1 MPQVEPSPSPSP
13 PPSPSPFDVDTIRA
27 QFPLLG
33 QRVHGQPLVY
43 LDNGAT
49 AQKPQCVIDAIARY
63 YRERNA
69 NIHRGAHRLSQEATT
84 AYEEA
89 RETVRAHVNAEHAHE
104 ILFTSG
110 TTAAINTVAAAWGQA
125 NLSAGDEVIV
135 STMEHHSNI
144 VPWQLVAEQ
153 RGAAVKEL
161 PITQAGELRMDAFES
176 MLSARVKMVAIA
188 HVSNVLGTV
197 NPAREIVELA
207 HQHGALV
214 LLDGAQAAPHMPI
227 DVRELDVDFYAFSG
241 HKVFGPTGVGVLY
254 GREELLRAMPPYQGG
269 GEMIERV
276 TFARTTFADLPHKF
290 EAGTPN
296 IVGGIGLGE
305 ALKWFAGL
313 DADAL
318 AAHEQDLVAYAT
330 ARLEAIDGVTVIG
343 NAAHKACVMSFLL
356 SGAHPSDV
364 GTILDQ
370 QGIAVR
376 TGHHCAQPL
385 MEFYNTPGTVRASFA
400 LYNNRADVDALAAG
414 VERARA
420 MLV

>member
-1 MPQVEPSPSPSP
+1 MPQVEPSPPS
-13 PPSPSPFDVDTIRA
+13 PSPSPFDVDAIRA
-27 QFPLLG
+27 EFPLLN

-69 NIHRGAHRLSQEATT
+69 NIHRGAHQLSQDATN
-84 AYEEA
+84 AYEAA
-89 RETVRAHVNAEHAHE
+89 REIVRAHVNAEHAHE

-110 TTAAINTVAAAWGQA
+110 TTAAINTVAVAWGQA
-125 NLSAGDEVIV
+125 NLDRGDEVIV

-153 RGAAVKEL
+153 RGASVKEL
-161 PITQAGELRMDAFES
+161 PITPAGELRMEAFES

-227 DVRELDVDFYAFSG
+227 DVRALEVDFYAFSG

-254 GREELLRAMPPYQGG
+254 GRQELLRAMPPYQGG

-356 SGAHPSDV
+356 ADAHPSDV

-385 MEFYNTPGTVRASFA
+385 MDFYNTPGTVRASFA
-400 LYNNRADVDALAAG
+400 LYNNRADVDALATG